1 MIVQIG
7 YNGDVNILKS
17 VSSVFNWSINFMI
30 ERTLASKIIFLTT
43 KFQVITLTG
52 PRQSGKTTLVRA
64 TFPNFPYVSLEDPD
78 IRQIALTDPRGF
90 LSNYPSGAILDEIQ
104 NTPELFSYIQR
115 VVDENRQIQFILTG
129 SSNFLLMEKISQTLA
144 GRTAVLHLLPFS
156 LKELEPLAESY
167 ENLIFKGLY
176 PRIYDRE
183 ISPID
188 FYPSYIQTY
197 VDRDVRLIK
206 NIGNINA
213 FIQFTQ
219 LCAGRI
225 GQLLNYAGL
234 ASDAGI
240 SPNTAKS
247 WLSILESSYI
257 LYRLQPYHRNFNK
270 RLVKSA
276 KLYFYDTGV
285 ACSLL
290 GIKEQDQI
298 NFHYMKGSLFEN
310 FILNE
315 FIKRNFNRGENN
327 RPFFWQDN
335 HGKEI
340 DCVLENGSRVTAVE
354 IKSGKTMS
362 TSYFDNLIY
371 WRSLATINENHEY
384 VVYGGDQSMQTNAG
398 ALISW
403 RDLDHILE

>member
-1 MIVQIG
+1 
-7 YNGDVNILKS
+7 
-17 VSSVFNWSINFMI
+17 MI
-30 ERTLASKIIFLTT
+30 ERTLASKVTSLAQ

-64 TFPNFPYVSLEDPD
+64 TFPDLPYVSLEEPD

-90 LSNYPSGAILDEIQ
+90 LSNYPNGVILDEIQ
-104 NTPELFSYIQR
+104 NTPELFSYLQR
-115 VVDENRQIQFILTG
+115 IVDENRQIQFILTG

-156 LKELEPLAESY
+156 LQELEPLADSY
-167 ENLIFKGLY
+167 ENLIFKGQY
-176 PRIYDRE
+176 PRIYDRA
-183 ISPID
+183 IPPTD

-197 VDRDVRLIK
+197 VDRDVRMIK
-206 NIGNINA
+206 NIGDINA

-225 GQLLNYAGL
+225 GQPLNNASL
-234 ASDAGI
+234 ANDAGI

-270 RLVKSA
+270 RLIKSP

-290 GIKEQDQI
+290 GIREQEQV
-298 NFHYMKGSLFEN
+298 NLHYMKGSLFEN
-310 FILNE
+310 LILNE
-315 FIKRNFNRGENN
+315 FIKRSFNRGEN
-327 RPFFWQDN
+327 RQPYYWQDN

-340 DCVLENGSRVTAVE
+340 DCLLENGEKVTAIE
-354 IKSGKTMS
+354 IKSGKTIS
-362 TSYFDNLIY
+362 TSYFENLNY
-371 WRSLATINENHEY
+371 WRSLAALPENQEF
-384 VVYGGDQSMQTNAG
+384 VVYGGDQSMQTGAG
-398 ALISW
+398 TLISW
-403 RDLDHILE
+403 KNLDRIPD

>member
-1 MIVQIG
+1 
-7 YNGDVNILKS
+7 
-17 VSSVFNWSINFMI
+17 MI
-30 ERTLASKIIFLTT
+30 ERTLASKILSLAQ

-64 TFPNFPYVSLEDPD
+64 TFPALPYVSLEEPD

-90 LSNYPSGAILDEIQ
+90 LSNYPNGVILDEIQ

-115 VVDENRQIQFILTG
+115 IVDENRQIQFILTG

-144 GRTAVLHLLPFS
+144 GRTAILHLLPFS
-156 LKELEPLAESY
+156 LKELEPLTEPY
-167 ENLIFKGLY
+167 ENLIFKGQY
-176 PRIYDRE
+176 PRIYDRT
-183 ISPID
+183 IPPPD

-197 VDRDVRLIK
+197 VDRDVRMIK
-206 NIGNINA
+206 NIGDINA

-225 GQLLNYAGL
+225 GQPLNNASL
-234 ASDAGI
+234 ANDAGI

-270 RLVKSA
+270 RLIKSP

-290 GIKEQDQI
+290 GIHEQEQV
-298 NFHYMKGSLFEN
+298 NLHYMKGSLFEN
-310 FILNE
+310 LILNE
-315 FIKRNFNRGENN
+315 FIKRSFNRGEN
-327 RPFFWQDN
+327 RQPYDWQDN

-340 DCVLENGSRVTAVE
+340 DCLLVNGEKVTAIE
-354 IKSGKTMS
+354 IKSGKTIS
-362 TSYFDNLIY
+362 ISYFENLNY
-371 WRSLATINENHEY
+371 WRSLTTLPENQEY
-384 VVYGGDQSMQTNAG
+384 VVYGGDQSMQTSAG
-398 ALISW
+398 TLISW
-403 RDLDHILE
+403 KDLDRIPD